1 MIVFALPAG
10 YLHMIR
16 QMKELIE
23 GAGKKSYT
31 LVMGRPNAAKLA
43 NFPEV
48 IMNRKTFLCVNFFS
62 PGVCA
67 Y

>member
-1 MIVFALPAG
+1 VIIFAFPAG

-31 LVMGRPNAAKLA
+31 LVMGRPNSAKLA

-48 IMNRKTFLCVNFFS
+48 IMNFKILL
-62 PGVCA
+62 
-67 Y
+67 